1 MADQDNTNIYRAYN
15 FILDL
20 GGGTVG
26 YFTKINGLSVDIE
39 TIDFREGGAGPA
51 VQKLAGRVSYNNIE
65 LKWGLTE
72 STEMWDWLMTAVKGE
87 VSRKNISII
96 LRDTD
101 GTKEVTRWNLDNAWP
116 CSWKGAQL
124 DATSNEVA
132 IESLSLAHERLT
144 RDNH

>member
-1 MADQDNTNIYRAYN
+1 MAEKNIYRAYN

-26 YFTKINGLSVDIE
+26 YFTQVGELEIDIE

-51 VQKLAGRVSYNNIE
+51 VRKLAGRVSYNNIE

-72 STEMWDWLMTAVKGE
+72 STEMWDWLMDAVKGD

-96 LRDTD
+96 LRDND
-101 GTKEVTRWNLDNAWP
+101 GKSEVTRWNLDSAWP

-124 DATSNEVA
+124 DALSNEVA
-132 IESLSLAHERLT
+132 IETLCLAHEGLT
-144 RDNH
+144 RA